1 MRTRLSFLKWVVNLS
16 KWVSLTRSSKRVCAE
31 MVGFFHRFWL
41 KKKKGE
47 NVVVVVGWKILYL
60 KVDNG
65 FMSLMVLQV
74 SKGNVFDRE
83 TRMKGSERAIRGV
96 RLEGVYARTRI

>member
-1 MRTRLSFLKWVVNLS
+1 
-16 KWVSLTRSSKRVCAE
+16 

-41 KKKKGE
+41 KRKKGE
-47 NVVVVVGWKILYL
+47 NDEVVVVGWKILYL

-74 SKGNVFDRE
+74 CDGE
-83 TRMKGSERAIRGV
+83 MTMKSD
-96 RLEGVYARTRI
+96 

>member
-16 KWVSLTRSSKRVCAE
+16 KWVSLIRSSKRVCAE

-41 KKKKGE
+41 KRKKGE
-47 NVVVVVGWKILYL
+47 NDEIVVVAWKILYL

-65 FMSLMVLQV
+65 FMSLMCCR
-74 SKGNVFDRE
+74 FRRE
-83 TRMKGSERAIRGV
+83 RFVIERDENERKID
-96 RLEGVYARTRI
+96 